1 MTHEVTNKQIA
12 EVFRAARVQLA
23 NGNGQFICRAIEDS
37 EVGDVARTIIQS
49 RITAAL
55 IKVNSSLTWCLTLDS
70 YLHFVQGIPHK
81 VLRSE
86 LGEIKI
92 RNTRIA
98 WLDSLITEF
107 DKPGYYNAE
116 SV

>member
-1 MTHEVTNKQIA
+1 MTHKVTNKQIA
-12 EVFRAARVQLA
+12 EVFRVARVQLA
-23 NGNGQFICRAIEDS
+23 NGDGRFICHTIEDS
-37 EVGDVARTIIQS
+37 DVGDIARTIVQG

-55 IKVNSSLTWCLTLDS
+55 VKVNSSLTWCLTLDS
-70 YLHFVQGIPHK
+70 YLHYVHRIPRE

-86 LGEIKI
+86 FGEIKI

-98 WLDSLITEF
+98 WLDSLIKEL